1 MLFQT
6 TQAHEELRAKVRAFA
21 EEEIKPIAFMLDQQN
36 EFPDEAIRKLGEMGL
51 MGIPFPAEYGG
62 AGLDALS
69 YAIAVEELAR
79 VDGGAGVI
87 LSAHVSLGSWPI
99 FAYGTE
105 EQKRKYLV
113 PLAKGE
119 KIGAFGLTEPNAG
132 SDAGGTETT
141 AVLKGDH
148 YVLNGGKIFSTNAPK
163 ADTYVVFAV
172 TTPDI
177 GTRGISAF
185 IVEKGWKGFYF
196 GDHYDKMGIRS
207 SSTAELIFDNV
218 EVPRENLLGKEG
230 DGFKIAMSTLDGG
243 RIGIAAQALG
253 IAQGAYDAAVA
264 YSKERIQFGKPIG
277 FQQAISFKIADMAT
291 KLRCARFLVY
301 SAAELK
307 EAHAPYGM
315 ESAMAKMYASDIAL
329 EVTNDA
335 LQIHGGAGF
344 MKGMEVERAY
354 RDAKITTIYEGT
366 NEIQR
371 VVIAS
376 HILGKAP
383 KSSGGSSSQPKKPAP
398 VTGVRKKVILRDG
411 SPAEQVA
418 ALVEHLKKDG
428 HDFTVGIPL
437 DTPIAQAERV
447 VSAGKG
453 IGGKKNM
460 KLIEDLAKAA
470 GAAIGSSRPVA
481 ETLKYLPLNR
491 YVGMSGQKFTGNLYI
506 ACGISGAVQHLK
518 GIKDASTIVAINT
531 NAGAPIFK
539 NCDYGIVGD
548 VNEILPLLTAA
559 LDTGEKQPAPP
570 MVKMKRPRLPKPEPI
585 GKRYVCGGCGY
596 EYIPELGDPDGDIAP
611 GTLFEK
617 LPEDWVCPEC
627 AEPKD
632 QFIEA

>member
-6 TQAHEELRAKVRAFA
+6 TQDHEALRAKLRAFA
-21 EEEIKPIAFMLDQQN
+21 EREIKPVAFTLDQGNQ
-36 EFPDEAIRKLGEMGL
+36 FPDEAVKKLGEMGL
-51 MGIPFPAEYGG
+51 MGIPYPAEYGG
-62 AGLDALS
+62 AGLDVLS

-79 VDGGAGVI
+79 VDAGAGVI

-99 FAYGTE
+99 FAYGTQ

-113 PLAKGE
+113 PLARGE

-141 AVLKGDH
+141 AVDRGDH
-148 YVLNGGKIFSTNAPK
+148 YVLNGGKIFITNAPK

-185 IVEKGWKGFYF
+185 IVENGWKGFEF

-207 SSTAELIFDNV
+207 STTAELIFNDV
-218 EVPRENLLGKEG
+218 KVPKENLLGREG
-230 DGFKIAMSTLDGG
+230 DGFKIAMATLDGG

-253 IAQGAYDAAVA
+253 IAQGAYESAVEYA
-264 YSKERIQFGKPIG
+264 KERVQFGKPIG
-277 FQQAISFKIADMAT
+277 FQQAISFKLADMAT
-291 KLRCARFLVY
+291 KLRCARLLVY
-301 SAAELK
+301 SAADLK
-307 EAHAPYGM
+307 ERHEPYGM
-315 ESAMAKMYASDIAL
+315 ESAMAKQYASDIAL

-335 LQIHGGAGF
+335 LQIYGGTGYL
-344 MKGMEVERAY
+344 KGMDVERMY

-383 KSSGGSSSQPKKPAP
+383 KSEGGSSSRPKKPAP
-398 VTGVRKKVILRDG
+398 VTGVRKKILFKGDAQE
-411 SPAEQVA
+411 SVD
-418 ALVEHLKKDG
+418 ALVQALKKDG
-428 HDFTVGIPL
+428 YDFTVGIPA
-437 DTPIAQAERV
+437 DTPIPQAERV

-453 IGGKKNM
+453 IGPQKNM
-460 KLIEDLAKAA
+460 KLIEALAHAA

-481 ETLKYLPLNR
+481 ETLKYVSLDR

-506 ACGISGAVQHLK
+506 ACGISGATQHLK
-518 GIKDASTIVAINT
+518 GIKDASTIVAINK
-531 NAGAPIFK
+531 NGNAPIFK

-548 VNEILPLLTAA
+548 VNEVLPLLAEA
-559 LDTGEKQPAPP
+559 LGTGKKQSAPP
-570 MVKMKRPRLPKPEPI
+570 MVKMKRPQPPRAEPI
-585 GKRYVCGGCGY
+585 GPRYICGGCGY
-596 EYIPELGDPDGDIAP
+596 EYIPELGDEDAEIAP

-627 AEPKD
+627 AEGKH
-632 QFIEA
+632 QFIRA